1 MIFVELDI
9 KDLKQQN
16 MDEFVHS
23 LEIVSARV
31 LDSVTRSSQTACSAT
46 PEMQALFDQWV
57 SFIGDAIVSAA
68 KEKSTLDPAA
78 LAKEIGVTQDSV
90 LSLILALHRQGKLTI
105 KSVTAEAGSG
115 GNREIC
121 GCLK

>member
-1 MIFVELDI
+1 VIFVELDI

-16 MDEFVHS
+16 MNEFVHS

-46 PEMQALFDQWV
+46 PEMQALFEQWV

-68 KEKSTLDPAA
+68 KEKGTLDPTA
-78 LAKEIGVTQDSV
+78 LAKEIGITQDSV
-90 LSLILALHRQGKLTI
+90 LSLILALHRQGRLTI
-105 KSVTAEAGSG
+105 KSVAAEEGNS

>member
-1 MIFVELDI
+1 M
-9 KDLKQQN
+9 N
-16 MDEFVHS
+16 EFVHS

-46 PEMQALFDQWV
+46 PEMQALFEQWV
-57 SFIGDAIVSAA
+57 SFIGDTIVSAA
-68 KEKSTLDPAA
+68 KEKGTLDPAA

-90 LSLILALHRQGKLTI
+90 LSLILALHRQGRLTI
-105 KSVTAEAGSG
+105 KSVAAEEGNS

>member
-1 MIFVELDI
+1 VIFVELDI

-16 MDEFVHS
+16 MNEFVHS

-46 PEMQALFDQWV
+46 PEMQALFEQWV
-57 SFIGDAIVSAA
+57 SFIGDTIVSAA
-68 KEKSTLDPAA
+68 KEKGTLDPAA

-90 LSLILALHRQGKLTI
+90 LSLILALHRQGRLTI
-105 KSVTAEAGSG
+105 KSVAAEEGNS